1 MRSWISGL
9 IALALGAFF
18 VLAATRNLER
28 IPEVDWVFG
37 SARDVPLWWAL
48 ALSALV
54 GGIAAAVI
62 LSIPA
67 VRLRLRLHRAERR
80 IAQLEREV
88 HGLRT
93 LPLEAEVRD
102 IGQEA

>member
-1 MRSWISGL
+1 VRSWLSAL

-18 VLAATRNLER
+18 VLAVTRNLEAV
-28 IPEVDWVFG
+28 PEVDWVFG
-37 SARDVPLWWAL
+37 SANDVPLWCAL
-48 ALSALV
+48 SVSALV
-54 GGIAAAVI
+54 GGLIGVAA

-67 VRLRLRLHRAERR
+67 LRLRLRLHRAERR

-93 LPLEAEVRD
+93 LPLEAEIRD
-102 IGQEA
+102 PGMGA